1 MFTVRKHLNYNSDMK
16 QYKKSLFFLSFGM
29 CMVVMAVAQDTTGK
43 KRTIDIT
50 SSFKPVLREAVKINF
65 NAASPVVDTSKP
77 RLIYT
82 IPQQNLLLGYLP
94 APLKPVALQIDTVNA
109 WKYSNYIKA
118 GVGNVHIPYVQAGF
132 SFGDGKN
139 SFFNIFAKEYTS
151 KGKQEFQKNNHT
163 SVSAAGTV
171 RTASNLEWNGG
182 IGFKS
187 EDYFLYGFQPG
198 TLPFTKDYLRQRF
211 QTYGAKLSLRNLKPT
226 EFGLTYNPNVKID
239 VFSGNN
245 FNGKATETNT
255 LLNLPLTKTFDNFAF
270 NLGFTADLTNYKPV
284 SKSTIQNN
292 LYYVSPTVQY
302 KNENFFLT
310 AGVSPAWDNKRFHLL
325 PNIMADIVT
334 NDKNFTFQAGWI
346 GYYQKGSYQ
355 RYAGIN
361 PWLAQPTTLLNT
373 RVQELYA
380 GIKGSLLDHIT
391 YSAKAGAVQYRDM
404 PLFAN
409 DSADGKTFEILN
421 SPSVQALKLHGEI
434 GWTQGEDLSWNNT
447 FTLTN
452 YIKVEG
458 EMKAWGLTPL
468 EITSSLRW
476 QLFKDFF
483 LKGDLYAF
491 GGAPY
496 RGKLGP
502 GVYTNFKGQ
511 SGVDVNAGVEFK
523 ITKALNL
530 WLQMNNIFN
539 NKYERWNQY
548 PVYGF
553 NILGGIVFSFDTK

>member
-1 MFTVRKHLNYNSDMK
+1 MNSTL
-16 QYKKSLFFLSFGM
+16 YKKQLLLLLPALLAMGIAFS
-29 CMVVMAVAQDTTGK
+29 QDTSGK

-50 SSFKPVLREAVKINF
+50 SSFKPVLREAVKVNF

-77 RLIYT
+77 KLVYT

-94 APLKPVALQIDTVNA
+94 APLKPVALEIDTVNA

-139 SFFNIFAKEYTS
+139 SFFNLFAKEYTS
-151 KGKQEFQKNNHT
+151 KGSLPFQKNNHT
-163 SVSAAGTV
+163 SVSADGTV
-171 RTASNLEWNGG
+171 RTAANLEWNGG

-187 EDYFLYGFQPG
+187 EDYFLYGFQPT
-198 TLPFTKDYLRQRF
+198 TLPYTKDMLRQRF
-211 QTYGAKLSLRNLKPT
+211 QTYGAKLSLRNMKPT
-226 EFGLTYNPNVKID
+226 EYGLTYNPNIKVD

-245 FNGKATETNT
+245 FNGKASETNT
-255 LLNLPLTKTFDNFAF
+255 MLNLPLTKTFDDFAF

-284 SKSTIQNN
+284 SATTIQNN

-302 KNENFFLT
+302 KNENFYLS
-310 AGVSPAWDNKRFHLL
+310 AGVSPAWSNKKFHLL

-334 NDKNFTFQAGWI
+334 NDKSFTFQVGWI
-346 GYYQKGSYQ
+346 GYYEKGSYQ
-355 RYAGIN
+355 RYASLN
-361 PWLAQPTTLLNT
+361 PWLAQPTALMNT

-380 GIKGSLLDHIT
+380 GIKGSLLDHIS
-391 YSAKAGAVQYRDM
+391 YSAKVGAVQYRDM
-404 PLFAN
+404 PLFVN
-409 DSADGKTFEILN
+409 DSVDGKTFEILN
-421 SPSVQALKLHGEI
+421 SSSVQAIKAHGEI

-447 FTLTN
+447 ITLTN
-452 YIKVEG
+452 YTKVEG
-458 EMKAWGLTPL
+458 QPKAYGLTPL

-483 LKGDLYAF
+483 LKGDLYAY
-491 GGAPY
+491 GAAPY
-496 RGKLGP
+496 RGKVGT
-502 GVYTNFKGQ
+502 VYKDFNGK

-523 ITKALNL
+523 VTRALNL

>member
-1 MFTVRKHLNYNSDMK
+1 MNMT
-16 QYKKSLFFLSFGM
+16 QYQKIFFLSSLGLCAGAIAFS
-29 CMVVMAVAQDTTGK
+29 QDTTGK

-65 NAASPVVDTSKP
+65 NAAAPVVDSSKP
-77 RLIYT
+77 KLTYT

-94 APLKPVALQIDTVNA
+94 APLKPVALQIDTANA
-109 WKYSNYIKA
+109 WKYSNYIKV
-118 GVGNVHIPYVQAGF
+118 GVGNIHIPYAQAGF

-139 SFFNIFAKEYTS
+139 SFFNVFAKGYTS
-151 KGKQEFQKNNHT
+151 KGKLPFQKNNYT
-163 SVSAAGTV
+163 AVSAAGTV

-182 IGFKS
+182 LGFKS
-187 EDYFLYGFQPG
+187 EDFFLYGFQPT
-198 TLPFTKDYLRQRF
+198 TLPYTKDFLRQRF

-226 EFGLTYNPNVKID
+226 EYGLTYNPNVKID

-255 LLNLPLTKTFDNFAF
+255 VLNLPLTKTFGEAFAF
-270 NLGFTADLTNYKPV
+270 NLGFTADLTNYKTV

-302 KNENFFLT
+302 KNENFYLT
-310 AGVSPAWDNKRFHLL
+310 AGISPSWDNKRFHLL

-334 NDKNFTFQAGWI
+334 NDKSFTLQLGWI
-346 GYYQKGSYQ
+346 GYYEKGSYQ

-361 PWLAQPTTLLNT
+361 PWIAQPNTLLNT

-380 GIKGSLLDHIT
+380 GIKGSLLDHIS
-391 YSAKAGAVQYRDM
+391 YSAKLGAVQYRDM
-404 PLFAN
+404 PLFVN
-409 DSADGKTFEILN
+409 DSADGKTFYTLN
-421 SPSVQALKLHGEI
+421 SPSVQAIKMHGEI

-447 FTLTN
+447 ITVTN
-452 YIKVEG
+452 YTKVEA
-458 EMKAWGLTPL
+458 EPAPWGLTPL
-468 EITSSLRW
+468 EISSSLRW

-483 LKGDLYAF
+483 LKGDLYGYRA
-491 GGAPY
+491 APY
-496 RGKLGP
+496 RSKIGTTYKDF
-502 GVYTNFKGQ
+502 TGQ
-511 SGVDVNAGVEFK
+511 SGVDVSAGVEFK